1 MDCSLKPSQRT
12 DLLGRRNKGKRGSE
26 ENGGGPLSEPEE
38 GAAHSY
44 SSSCWKNNRK
54 KRRRLEVSGCRGLSG
69 EHNLPTSIALSSP
82 FSFIGTP
89 SGDGIYCK
97 FLLGEP
103 EFCLI

>member
-12 DLLGRRNKGKRGSE
+12 DLLGRRNKGKRGPE

-54 KRRRLEVSGCRGLSG
+54 KRRRLEVSGCGGLCG
-69 EHNLPTSIALSSP
+69 EDDLPTSVSLSSP
-82 FSFIGTP
+82 FSVLGTP
-89 SGDGIYCK
+89 SGDGLYCK
-97 FLLGEP
+97 FLLSEC
-103 EFCLI
+103 EF